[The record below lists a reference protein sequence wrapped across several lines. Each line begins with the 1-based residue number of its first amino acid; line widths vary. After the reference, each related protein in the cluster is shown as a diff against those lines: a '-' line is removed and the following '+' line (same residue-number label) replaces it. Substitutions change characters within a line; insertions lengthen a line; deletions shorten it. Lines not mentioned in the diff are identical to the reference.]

1 MTQDEAL
8 RKAINAFEVIRE
20 NPKIVPMPGFIEK
33 LKKALVNPQK
43 DKNRTWVGLTDEE
56 VEVLIRI
63 GKLLEVNK

>member
-20 NPKIVPMPGFIEK
+20 NPKIIPMSGFIEK
-33 LKKALVNPQK
+33 LKKALENPQK